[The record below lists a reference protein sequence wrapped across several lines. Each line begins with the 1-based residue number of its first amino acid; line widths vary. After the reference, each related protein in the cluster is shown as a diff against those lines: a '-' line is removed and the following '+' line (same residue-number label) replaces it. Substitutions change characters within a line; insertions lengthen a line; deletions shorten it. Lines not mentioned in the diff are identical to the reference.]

1 MTDGLST
8 LRDQITK
15 LMSGVG
21 SLITALQSLQNQFG
35 GNTTLG
41 QMGDADRLIGG
52 MRSLGDTLQVTFGN
66 MASNLEWVDPVVI
79 ALDGSPYCDSN
90 PVCSTVRDQFRQLQT
105 ARNDGTLDKLAG
117 QLQSTGALS
126 NLSQTVSK
134 LTQLMNSLTGSM
146 GSLGLANPGGGGGTQ
161 SPLGN
166 MQQGLDSLADGGRQ
180 VADGV
185 QQLVDQTK
193 RMGADLGV
201 ASEFLLAMENDAAT
215 PSMAGFYI
223 PPQVLDS
230 DDFKKYSCGPPGR
243 RTRCD
248 ENPALVAFVDVAAMC
263 EWPDAGRGGCWAD
276 ADAAWCP

>member
-8 LRDQITK
+8 LRDQFTK

-21 SLITALQSLQNQFG
+21 SLITALQSIQNQFG
-35 GNTTLG
+35 GNTTLC

-52 MRSLGDTLQVTFGN
+52 MRSFGDTLQVTFGN

-90 PVCSTVRDQFRQLQT
+90 PVCSTVRDEFRQLHT

-117 QLQSTGALS
+117 QLQSTGAAVELVADGE
-126 NLSQTVSK
+126 QTDPVDE
-134 LTQLMNSLTGSM
+134 LAYRLHGLTGAGQSWR
-146 GSLGLANPGGGGGTQ
+146 GRGTQ

-201 ASEFLLAMENDAAT
+201 ASEFSLAMENDAAT

>member
-146 GSLGLANPGGGGGTQ
+146 GSLGLANPGGGGAHNPRWAICNKASIP
-161 SPLGN
+161 SP
-166 MQQGLDSLADGGRQ
+166 
-180 VADGV
+180 
-185 QQLVDQTK
+185 
-193 RMGADLGV
+193 MGADRWPTVCNNWWTRPNGWARTSASHRSFCWHGERRGDAIDGGV
-201 ASEFLLAMENDAAT
+201 LYSSASIRFGRL
-215 PSMAGFYI
+215 
-223 PPQVLDS
+223 QKVLM
-230 DDFKKYSCGPPGR
+230 R
-243 RTRCD
+243 
-248 ENPALVAFVDVAAMC
+248 PARQAHPM
-263 EWPDAGRGGCWAD
+263 
-276 ADAAWCP
+276 